1 MSYERLIAEHA
12 LIDAA
17 LARLEALVAAAIP
30 DIPAV
35 IIGLADL
42 SNELAHHLAHE
53 DSFIYP
59 RLIQGRNPRAR
70 RVAERFVEDFDEL
83 RGAWNLY
90 LREWTSD
97 CIAGDWEIFRIETGT
112 MIVRL
117 AHRVK
122 AENALLYAEALRT
135 GAVPLRDQRAA

>member
-17 LARLEALVAAAIP
+17 LSRLEALVAVAVPDLPAAI
-30 DIPAV
+30 IA
-35 IIGLADL
+35 LADL
-42 SNELAHHLAHE
+42 SGELAHHLAHE

-59 RLIQGRNPRAR
+59 GLIQGRNPEAR
-70 RVAERFVEDFDEL
+70 RVAERFVADFEEL
-83 RGAWNLY
+83 RDAWNLY
-90 LREWTSD
+90 LREWTPD

-117 AHRVK
+117 AQRVK

-135 GAVPLRDQRAA
+135 GAIPLRDRRAA